1 MQVFPGQVG
10 QGKNTVL
17 VCLRKSAV
25 KKTSFLMSS
34 IEYQILLSAG
44 TVNPD
49 KGQQAHLRKLLA
61 REFDQDRLIRLAKK
75 EGMTGLLYK
84 SLKKAGILGF
94 FGHIQMQQLQ
104 SCYYRTV
111 QCNLQIVHDLK
122 EILRRS
128 NEKELQVVLLQ
139 GVALL
144 EKIYK
149 DSGLRPL
156 TDIDLWVLP
165 EKRGV
170 FDTLMSQLGYQRD
183 RLYPN
188 TFKKGKTIVD
198 INSHI
203 LWADRIRSR
212 RHLLAKSQHDLY
224 ENIEIINFDGEPAG
238 CLNVLDQVL
247 YLSLHAFKHCAGRLV
262 WLVDIKHLIT
272 GWQTSSWKALFDR
285 AGEWGQVSI
294 VYDMLYLMRH
304 LFNLKLPAD
313 IQAMVAGRS
322 LTWLERMILQKRLN
336 GRPLPDWAPLS
347 LFTSGKGLTARVSF
361 VFETLFPRPA
371 VLRQIFSAT
380 PNFRTWQLYLKRV
393 FQLVG
398 MVRSSKSI

>member
-1 MQVFPGQVG
+1 LWRILLIIWQKHFPMQP
-10 QGKNTVL
+10 
-17 VCLRKSAV
+17 
-25 KKTSFLMSS
+25 
-34 IEYQILLSAG
+34 IEYEILIAASHI
-44 TVNPD
+44 NPD
-49 KGQQAHLRKLLA
+49 EDQLAHLRKLLA
-61 REFDQDRLIRLAKK
+61 RDYDQDRLIQLAKY

-94 FGHIQMQQLQ
+94 FGHQQMQQLQ
-104 SCYYRTV
+104 SFYYRTI

-128 NEKELQVVLLQ
+128 NEKEVQVVLLQ

-144 EKIYK
+144 EKIYE
-149 DSGLRPL
+149 DIGLRPL

-170 FDTLMSQLGYQRD
+170 FDALMAQLGFQRD

-212 RHLLAKSQHDLY
+212 RHLLAKSQHTLY
-224 ENIEIINFDGEPAG
+224 DSIEILNFDGEPAG
-238 CLNVLDQVL
+238 WLDGLDQVL
-247 YLSLHAFKHCAGRLV
+247 YLSLHAFKHRASRLI
-262 WLVDIKHLIT
+262 WLVDLKHLIT
-272 GWQTSSWKALFDR
+272 GWQASNWQALFDR

-304 LFNLKLPAD
+304 LFELKLPPD
-313 IQAMVAGRS
+313 VQAMVENRNFS
-322 LTWLERMILQKRLN
+322 WLEQVILQKRLN
-336 GRPLPDWAPLS
+336 GRPLPDWAPLL
-347 LFTSGKGLTARVSF
+347 LFTSGKDFMARLSF
-361 VFETLFPRPA
+361 VFETLFPRPT
-371 VLRQIFSAT
+371 VLRQIFCARAD
-380 PNFRTWQLYLKRV
+380 FRTWQLYLKRAL
-393 FQLVG
+393 QLVG
-398 MVRSSKSI
+398 MVKSNKSV

>member
-1 MQVFPGQVG
+1 
-10 QGKNTVL
+10 
-17 VCLRKSAV
+17 
-25 KKTSFLMSS
+25 MSS
-34 IEYQILLSAG
+34 IEYQILLAAG
-44 TVNPD
+44 HINPNEE
-49 KGQQAHLRKLLA
+49 QQAHLRKLLA

-94 FGHIQMQQLQ
+94 LGHLQMQQLQ

-128 NEKELQVVLLQ
+128 NEKEVQVVLLQ

-165 EKRGV
+165 EMRGV
-170 FDTLMSQLGYQRD
+170 FDTLMTQLGYQRD

-188 TFKKGKTIVD
+188 TFQKGKTIVD

-203 LWADRIRSR
+203 LWVDRIKSR
-212 RHLLAKSQHDLY
+212 RHLLAKSQYDLY
-224 ENIEIINFDGEPAG
+224 DNIEIFDFEGEPAG
-238 CLNVLDQVL
+238 CLDVLDQML
-247 YLSLHAFKHCAGRLV
+247 YLSMHAFKHGASRLI
-262 WLVDIKHLIT
+262 WLVDIKHLIA
-272 GWQTSSWKALFDR
+272 GWQTSNWKALFSR
-285 AGEWGQVSI
+285 AEEWGQVSI
-294 VYDMLYLMRH
+294 VYNMLYLMRH

-313 IQAMVAGRS
+313 IEGLIEGRS
-322 LTWLERMILQKRLN
+322 LTWLEKGILQRRLN
-336 GRPLPDWAPLS
+336 GRSLPDWAPLL
-347 LFTSGKGLTARVSF
+347 LFTSGKGLSARVSF
-361 VFETLFPRPA
+361 ILETLFPRPP
-371 VLRQIFSAT
+371 VLRQIFCAT
-380 PNFRTWQLYLKRV
+380 SDFKTWQLYLKRA

-398 MVRSSKSI
+398 MVRSSRSA

>member
-1 MQVFPGQVG
+1 M
-10 QGKNTVL
+10 
-17 VCLRKSAV
+17 A
-25 KKTSFLMSS
+25 S
-34 IEYQILLSAG
+34 IEYQILLAAG

-49 KGQQAHLRKLLA
+49 KGQQAHLRKLLEG
-61 REFDQDRLIRLAKK
+61 EFDQDRLIRLAKK

-94 FGHIQMQQLQ
+94 LGHLQLQQLQ

-128 NEKELQVVLLQ
+128 NEKEVQVVLLQ

-170 FDTLMSQLGYQRD
+170 FDTLMTQLGYQRD

-188 TFKKGKTIVD
+188 TFKKGRTIVD

-224 ENIEIINFDGEPAG
+224 KNIEILNFDGEPAG

-247 YLSLHAFKHCAGRLV
+247 YLSLHAFKHCAGRLI
-262 WLVDIKHLIT
+262 WLVDIRHLIT
-272 GWQTSSWKALFDR
+272 GWQTSNWKALFDR
-285 AGEWGQVSI
+285 AAEWGQVSI

-304 LFNLKLPAD
+304 LFNLKLPDD
-313 IQAMVAGRS
+313 IQAMAANRS
-322 LTWLERMILQKRLN
+322 LTWLEQVILQKRLN
-336 GRPLPDWAPLS
+336 GRPLPDWAPLLYWAPLL
-347 LFTSGKGLTARVSF
+347 LFTSGKNLMTRVSF
-361 VFETLFPRPA
+361 VLETLFPRPP
-371 VLRQIFSAT
+371 VLRQIFCAT
-380 PNFRTWQLYLKRV
+380 PDFKTWQLYLKRAL
-393 FQLVG
+393 QLVG

>member
-1 MQVFPGQVG
+1 
-10 QGKNTVL
+10 
-17 VCLRKSAV
+17 
-25 KKTSFLMSS
+25 MSS
-34 IEYQILLSAG
+34 IEYQILLAAG

-49 KGQQAHLRKLLA
+49 KGQQAHLRKMLA
-61 REFDQDRLIRLAKK
+61 QEFDQDRLIRLAIK
-75 EGMTGLLYK
+75 EGMMGLLYK

-94 FGHIQMQQLQ
+94 FGHRQMQKLQ
-104 SCYYRTV
+104 SAYYRTI
-111 QCNLQIVHDLK
+111 QHNLQIVNDLK
-122 EILRRS
+122 EILGRS
-128 NEKELQVVLLQ
+128 NEKEFQVVLLQ

-170 FDTLMSQLGYQRD
+170 FDTLMTQLGYQRD

-203 LWADRIRSR
+203 MWADRIRSR

-224 ENIEIINFDGEPAG
+224 ENIEIISFDGEPAG
-238 CLNVLDQVL
+238 CLDLLDQVL
-247 YLSLHAFKHCAGRLV
+247 YLSLHAFKHCAGRLI
-262 WLVDIKHLIT
+262 WLMDIKHLIT
-272 GWQTSSWKALFDR
+272 GWQTSNWKALFDR
-285 AGEWGQVSI
+285 AEEWGQVSI
-294 VYDMLYLMRH
+294 VYDMLYLIRH

-313 IQAMVAGRS
+313 IQAMVEGRR
-322 LTWLERMILQKRLN
+322 LAWLDRVTLRKRLN
-336 GRPLPDWAPLS
+336 GRPLPDWAPLL
-347 LFTSGKGLTARVSF
+347 LFTSGKGLTARMSF
-361 VFETLFPRPA
+361 VFETLFPRPPI
-371 VLRQIFSAT
+371 LRQIFSAT
-380 PNFRTWQLYLKRV
+380 PNFKTWQLYLKRA

-398 MVRSSKSI
+398 MVRNNRSV